1 MTAELKPLPRRH
13 DTGGRIATTA
23 SCLTRR
29 PLSPRPTLVGAACPG
44 LGLLTKLGAALLAVG
59 VAFTTVAQAGTVTI
73 RFEEVGSN
81 VHASISGSLALTGL
95 EFRGDEFIDPAFV
108 DPSGPAFYSPTFSVF
123 LQENVGRWVAFP
135 VAGPESFGS
144 GGSTSA
150 DSLSGD
156 PFAFQAYFFSE
167 GSFAE
172 LWLPVGY
179 AANQALS
186 GTTTWNSTTFAGL
199 GITPGTYT
207 WSLGGTDSVVIQ
219 AVPEPSTYCMALA
232 GLACGGYLVRR
243 CRKQA

>member
-13 DTGGRIATTA
+13 DTTRGRPATT
-23 SCLTRR
+23 TRNPSQR
-29 PLSPRPTLVGAACPG
+29 SLSGRPTIAEAASLG

-59 VAFTTVAQAGTVTI
+59 VVFTTAAQAGTVTI
-73 RFEEVGSN
+73 TFEEVGSN
-81 VHASISGSLALTGL
+81 VQATISGSLALTDL
-95 EFRGDEFIDPAFV
+95 EFEFDEFIDPAFV
-108 DPSGPAFYSPTFSVF
+108 DPSGPAFYSPTFTTQF
-123 LQENVGRWVAFP
+123 NPPNVGRWVAFS

-144 GGSTSA
+144 GDRTSA
-150 DSLSGD
+150 TSLSGD
-156 PFAFQAYFFSE
+156 PFAFEVYNFEE

-186 GTTTWNSTTFAGL
+186 GTTTWNNTTFAGL

-219 AVPEPSTYCMALA
+219 AVPEPSTCAMALA
-232 GLACGGYLVRR
+232 
-243 CRKQA
+243 QPT